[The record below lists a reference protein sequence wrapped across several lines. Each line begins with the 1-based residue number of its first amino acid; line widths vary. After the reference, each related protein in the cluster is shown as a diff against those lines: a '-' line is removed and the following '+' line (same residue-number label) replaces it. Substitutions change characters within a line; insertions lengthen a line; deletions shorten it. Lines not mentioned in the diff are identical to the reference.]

1 MTLRARLS
9 FLIFPMVALASFATL
24 LDTRSFIPNHLLH
37 KAHPGYHEQWF
48 NDKKDANGEI
58 PPFLRSQW
66 AKYDAM
72 KFNLSRRSS
81 DNPIDTIIELG
92 PKSVG
97 GRTRGLWIDPR
108 NEKIMLAG
116 GGRHLR
122 WPLAHRRWRPQLE
135 APQRTPSLHD
145 ALLHHLKPLQ
155 PR

>member
-1 MTLRARLS
+1 MKMTLRARLS

-81 DNPIDTIIELG
+81 DN
-92 PKSVG
+92 KVKFRRFYAHN
-97 GRTRGLWIDPR
+97 GRNTMR
-108 NEKIMLAG
+108 
-116 GGRHLR
+116 
-122 WPLAHRRWRPQLE
+122 
-135 APQRTPSLHD
+135 
-145 ALLHHLKPLQ
+145 
-155 PR
+155 

>member
-9 FLIFPMVALASFATL
+9 FLVFPMVALASFATL

-72 KFNLSRRSS
+72 KSNLSRRSS

-97 GRTRGLWIDPR
+97 GRTR
-108 NEKIMLAG
+108 
-116 GGRHLR
+116 
-122 WPLAHRRWRPQLE
+122 
-135 APQRTPSLHD
+135 
-145 ALLHHLKPLQ
+145 
-155 PR
+155 